1 MTAATA
7 FVFLTST
14 SPFASSWHGVFV
26 WAGEPQA
33 GAGTPPGA
41 RPQLPDMFSK
51 QGLGIG

>member
-1 MTAATA
+1 MAAAAA

-14 SPFASSWHGVFV
+14 SPFAPSWHGVCV

-33 GAGTPPGA
+33 GARTPPSA